1 MTRAHFDMKEELPVI
16 MGLCLVDFHHT
27 RGPEVEYWCGLPEGT
42 DEDKIF
48 PNLPFQALPDGSHSF
63 KETFTYFTLLYNE
76 KQRCSPPNGATDIPE
91 DELKDYTTL
100 FAISCSR
107 QIRSDDL
114 TYKEKD
120 ITRSTVQKA
129 IVVISRQPI
138 FGQIKDK
145 VSLVTNAF
153 FLQRDFTDKSII
165 SSLYENLMSLFKTW
179 DIQDGHLYL
188 GLSLRK
194 LIYDFKKDALFLLK
208 SLLLEKQI
216 IFYGNNVEAL
226 CNVQFGLISLIPNL
240 LSNLQNSGSPLL
252 HKNLDDLKVADSF
265 RSSDRQSVLRFL
277 GFPLSIFEK
286 GGLFSPYTPLQQMQD
301 IKSDNTQFFVIG
313 SSNSLLAERK
323 EELCDIFVN
332 VDESS
337 VEIIDKSLTAFL
349 SLSNY
354 DKKWIDSLTNTVISS
369 WNENDLDTPRNSQFE
384 GSEDFIRWQ
393 FEEYLT
399 GLLSSIKLSDYI
411 ASPKEND
418 TSLQSIPEDMQ
429 NSHPIQQFN
438 SSWIQKWRETQNFKI
453 FNKFTDDRIFDLF
466 PPKHAYNATDPFT
479 VFQQKLATTFQNLKK
494 NNGSTDG
501 TKVRDNTSISSK
513 QQKENIITKTT
524 SSVSSVGSNTADKE
538 PNVWSFWKDYF
549 KERRKNKKKEAAEA
563 NVKSTQH
570 LEYSQST
577 NDAIDSA
584 LVGLGLY
591 HEDVE
596 ASKDDGREE
605 ESKTE
610 AAEEADEGG
619 EVNEER
625 ARVVETEGEGSNRA
639 TDAQRENGN
648 EVEHQG
654 DREVGSDIEQA
665 GRGGEQKDEIDG
677 DKESYKSMRK
687 SFTFEEVAH

>member
-1 MTRAHFDMKEELPVI
+1 MKEELPIV

-42 DEDKIF
+42 DENKIF

-63 KETFTYFTLLYNE
+63 KETFIYFTLLYNE
-76 KQRCSPPNGATDIPE
+76 RDKCSPPNGATDIPE
-91 DELKDYTTL
+91 DELKDCTTL

-129 IVVISRQPI
+129 VVVISRQPI

-153 FLQRDFTDKSII
+153 FLQRNFSDKTII

-188 GLSLRK
+188 GLSLRR

-208 SLLLEKQI
+208 ALLLERQI

-252 HKNLDDLKVADSF
+252 HKSLENLKVADSF

-277 GFPLSIFEK
+277 GFPLLIFEQ

-301 IKSDNTQFFVIG
+301 IKSENTSFFMIG

-323 EELCDIFVN
+323 GELCEIFVN
-332 VDESS
+332 VDDSS
-337 VEIIDKSLTAFL
+337 VEIIDKSLTASL
-349 SLSNY
+349 ALSNH
-354 DKKWIDSLTNTVISS
+354 DKKWMDSIVNAVISS

-393 FEEYLT
+393 FEDYLT

-418 TSLQSIPEDMQ
+418 TSLQSIPEDLQ

-438 SSWIQKWRETQNFKI
+438 SSWVQKWRETQNFKI
-453 FNKFTDDRIFDLF
+453 FNTYTDDRIFDLF
-466 PPKHAYNATDPFT
+466 PPKHAYNAIDPFT
-479 VFQQKLATTFQNLKK
+479 AFQHKLATTFQNLKK
-494 NNGSTDG
+494 NNGSSDG
-501 TKVRDNTSISSK
+501 IKPRDSSLSSEK
-513 QQKENIITKTT
+513 QQKDGIVTKTT
-524 SSVSSVGSNTADKE
+524 STISSAASSAGDKE
-538 PNVWSFWKDYF
+538 PSMWNTWKDYF

-563 NVKSTQH
+563 SVNPTQH

-591 HEDVE
+591 REEDEENNISKEEVDVE
-596 ASKDDGREE
+596 GEGKKEQSGAPAEAEADL
-605 ESKTE
+605 E
-610 AAEEADEGG
+610 AATVSGRKVKGAAGSGREGG
-619 EVNEER
+619 EKGEEL
-625 ARVVETEGEGSNRA
+625 T
-639 TDAQRENGN
+639 TRENGKGVRD
-648 EVEHQG
+648 E
-654 DREVGSDIEQA
+654 D
-665 GRGGEQKDEIDG
+665 GGEHGRREGEDKDQ
-677 DKESYKSMRK
+677 ESQKSM
-687 SFTFEEVAH
+687 